1 MAESR
6 LDPGRQQ
13 FVERILAQLRSRYPS
28 WEFRE
33 SDQGF
38 AVIGLKDHSRVSISL
53 TTLHQAVQRE
63 GSVVPEEI
71 LRFVQGVAPRLSSAE
86 AGEGISSDGPQLDTI
101 VWCVRTRKVINRYPR
116 AAELLTRDMAAGLV
130 AFVAE
135 ALPGE
140 IMRGVSQ
147 DDAAAGG
154 MDPSALAE
162 AADRNTAVRLQGWR
176 QLLEVAPVH
185 GRWLFTQDSLFSSSL
200 LMVEDF
206 LRAVA
211 ARGRGSALL
220 LAPDRGVLVAGL
232 DEGENPA
239 QMRHIGRRLYA
250 RANSP
255 LCPQLLTTDGKS
267 VFVHPSENLPRRPW
281 GGWRQ
286 VLGLGEP

>member
-1 MAESR
+1 LAETR

-33 SDQGF
+33 HEQGF
-38 AVIGLKDHSRVSISL
+38 GVTALKDHARVAISL

-63 GSVVPEEI
+63 GAVVPQEI
-71 LRFVQGVAPRLSSAE
+71 LRFVQAVAPRLSSAE
-86 AGEGISSDGPQLDTI
+86 AGEGGLADAPQPDTI

-116 AAELLTRDMAAGLV
+116 AQELLTREMAAGLT

-140 IMRGVSQ
+140 IMRGVSR
-147 DDAAAGG
+147 DEAARGG
-154 MDPSALAE
+154 LSPEALLE

-176 QLLEVAPVH
+176 ELLAAPPTH

-200 LMVEDF
+200 LLVPEF
-206 LRAVA
+206 LQAAA

-220 LAPDRGVLVAGL
+220 LAPDRGVVVVGL
-232 DEGENPA
+232 DEGENAP
-239 QMRHIGRRLYA
+239 QMRHIGRRLYG
-250 RANSP
+250 RATSP
-255 LCPQLLTTDGKS
+255 LSPQLLASDGQS
-267 VFVHPSENLPRRPW
+267 VFLHPSETVPRRPW
-281 GGWRQ
+281 AGWRQ
-286 VLGLGEP
+286 VLGLRER